1 MIVQYLLAIGCIL
14 LVVSL
19 PIARTP
25 LGGHLRRFACASF
38 LLALTPSL
46 FFGAIQ
52 HTPLDV
58 PSAGQ
63 PTFGTTL
70 GCVIGIVL
78 ASVLSFT
85 ILELRRY
92 LLRPKRDAW
101 SEYISQRSSGK
112 TILKDREATRESV
125 LPPLVPS
132 DADDEEP

>member
-1 MIVQYLLAIGCIL
+1 MIVQYLLAIGCTL

-25 LGGHLRRFACASF
+25 LGGHLRRF
-38 LLALTPSL
+38 
-46 FFGAIQ
+46 
-52 HTPLDV
+52 DV
-58 PSAGQ
+58 PSAAQ

-78 ASVLSFT
+78 ACVLSFA

-112 TILKDREATRESV
+112 TVLKDREATRERV
-125 LPPLVPS
+125 LPPLPS
-132 DADDEEP
+132 DADDEAP